1 VLCSSENIVLQV
13 YVASDSPV
21 ARDVVSGIIR
31 GAGFTA
37 VDLGHLL
44 AARVIEDIPV
54 AVFPSWRA
62 PLLINVL
69 IFIFLYAIIFA
80 KIQVGYYIQ
89 YVIDLIL
96 QFCCICVTIP
106 VLPTHMNVPTMLVC
120 ILLLCL

>member
-1 VLCSSENIVLQV
+1 VLQV

-89 YVIDLIL
+89 YVINLIL
-96 QFCCICVTIP
+96 YFCSRFAC
-106 VLPTHMNVPTMLVC
+106 THMYVRACVHTSVMFVVTFLQ
-120 ILLLCL
+120 CLSTYF